1 MVARQVAGACSLEA
15 MGKDHSLAPWA
26 VLWFLLPGFHQ
37 LEHFISWAWGM
48 GWGGA
53 AHHYGLAAGLLYL
66 PQA

>member
-26 VLWFLLPGFHQ
+26 VLWSLLPGFHQ
-37 LEHFISWAWGM
+37 LEHFISWAQ
-48 GWGGA
+48 GGGVGQ
-53 AHHYGLAAGLLYL
+53 HTCLAARLLYL